1 MINFGEKK
9 IKYTVLIM
17 WISIARFIL
26 RNRLAIIFVLLGIT
40 VLFGF
45 YASKAEISYEAPNL
59 LPEHDTTATE
69 YKKFKKR
76 FGQDGAVMVI
86 GISDSSLY
94 SLKNF
99 NAWYELGDRVKAT
112 LGVKAVLSV
121 ARLQTVI
128 KNDSLQKFENFP
140 ILSRKPKTQAEV
152 DSIEIVIK
160 DLPFYKGIIFND
172 TAHTT
177 LMAITFENKLLNTKK
192 RLEIVDS
199 IKVQVEKF
207 VASTHIDARY
217 SGMPYIRTAVARM
230 IQHETKLF
238 TLLALLVT
246 AVILMLFF
254 RSFLPVLFSLVVVFI
269 GVVWSVGI
277 LVLCGYQ
284 VSVLT
289 GLIPPLLIVIGV
301 PNCILILNKYHTEFK
316 LHGNKMRALS
326 RSIEK
331 VGISLFMANI
341 TTSIGF
347 AVFCSTD
354 SRPLF
359 EFGLISS
366 VSVILTYL
374 ISLMLVPIV
383 FSYLPSPSVK
393 HIKHLQ
399 SKLLNKVL
407 QKVDYWV
414 HHYRPRIYAIVI
426 VVVIVAI
433 YGTTKILPLGYIVDD
448 LPKNDPIL
456 VDMRYFEKN
465 YNGVLPFE
473 ISIDT
478 KKPNGVFA
486 DGGRTLYKINK
497 LQKLF
502 LQDSVFSKAVSVV
515 EGIKFFNQA
524 YNDGKKKEYRLPGA
538 MDLQKLADFG
548 KSDAESK
555 SGQFAAFIDSTKQFT
570 RVSVQMKDIGSIEL
584 LEVLK
589 RLQPRIDSIFNY
601 DYEQNEWLPP
611 QKNYKIS
618 ITGNSMIFLH
628 GNKFLVKNLLESVLL
643 AVLLIAI
650 VLYTLFMSP
659 RMILISV
666 VPSLIPLLITAG
678 IMGYF
683 HIYIKPSTI
692 LVYSIAFGIASDGTL
707 YFLTKYRQEMKSA
720 PSSIS
725 KAVSLTIKETGVS
738 MIYTAIILFCGF
750 GIFSASSFGGTAA
763 LGILISVTLLIA
775 YCSNLILLPCFLLS
789 LEKRITNKAF
799 LQDPLIELYD
809 EDEDINLDELKIK
822 KNE

>member
-1 MINFGEKK
+1 
-9 IKYTVLIM
+9 M
-17 WISIARFIL
+17 WTYIARFIL
-26 RNRLAIIFVLLGIT
+26 RNRLAIIAVLLGLT

-45 YASKAEISYEAPNL
+45 YAVKAELSYEAPNL
-59 LPEHDTTATE
+59 LPAHDTTAIE

-76 FGQDGAVMVI
+76 FGQDGAVMVL
-86 GISDSSLY
+86 GISDSTLY
-94 SLKNF
+94 NVKNF
-99 NAWYELGDRVKAT
+99 NEWYDLGDRLKNV

-121 ARLQTVI
+121 ARLQTL
-128 KNDSLQKFENFP
+128 KRNDSLQKFENFP
-140 ILSRKPKTQAEV
+140 ILSRKPLSQSEL
-152 DSIEIVIK
+152 DSVKQVIY
-160 DLPFYKGIIFND
+160 DLPFYKGIIYND

-177 LMAITFENKLLNTKK
+177 LMAITFDNKLLNTKT
-192 RLEIVDS
+192 RLEIVDL
-199 IKVQVEKF
+199 IKVEVDKF
-207 VASTHIDARY
+207 IANTNIEVRY

-230 IQHETKLF
+230 IQGETQLF
-238 TLLALLVT
+238 TILALLVT
-246 AVILMLFF
+246 AIILMLFF
-254 RSFLPVLFSLVVVFI
+254 RSVLPVVFSLIVVFI

-301 PNCILILNKYHTEFK
+301 PNCILLLNKYHTEYK
-316 LHGNKMRALS
+316 LHNNKMKALA

-354 SRPLF
+354 SKPLF

-366 VSVILTYL
+366 LSVMLTYA
-374 ISLMLVPIV
+374 ISMMLVPIV

-399 SKLLNKVL
+399 SKVLTKIL
-407 QKVDYWV
+407 QKIDYWV
-414 HHYRPRIYAIVI
+414 HHYRPRIYAIVV
-426 VVVIVAI
+426 VVVIIAI
-433 YGTTKILPLGYIVDD
+433 YGITKVLPLGYIVDD

-473 ISIDT
+473 ISVDT

-502 LQDSVFSKAVSVV
+502 MQDSIFSKAVSVV

-524 YNDGKKKEYRLPGA
+524 YNDGNKKDYRLPDA
-538 MDLQKLADFG
+538 MGLQKIADFA

-555 SGQFAAFIDSTKQFT
+555 SGQFSAFIDSTKQFT
-570 RVSVQMKDIGSIEL
+570 RVSVQMKDVGSIEL
-584 LEVLK
+584 LKVLK
-589 RLQPRIDSIFNY
+589 RLQPRIDSVFNY
-601 DYEQNEWLPP
+601 DYEKEEWLPSY
-611 QKNYKIS
+611 KNYKIS

-707 YFLTKYRQEMKSA
+707 YFLTKYRQEMKSGHT
-720 PSSIS
+720 SIS

-750 GIFSASSFGGTAA
+750 GIFAASKFGGTAA

-789 LEKRITNKAF
+789 LEKRLTNKAF
-799 LQDPLIELYD
+799 LQDPLIEVYD
-809 EDEDINLDELKIK
+809 EEEDIDLDELEIK
-822 KNE
+822 KKK

>member
-1 MINFGEKK
+1 MRILLSNA
-9 IKYTVLIM
+9 ITTM
-17 WISIARFIL
+17 WTFLGRFIL
-26 RNRLAIIFVLLGIT
+26 KNRLIIIIVLLGLS
-40 VLFGF
+40 VFFGF
-45 YASKAEISYEAPNL
+45 YASKAELSYEAPNL
-59 LPEHDTTATE
+59 LPSHDTTALE
-69 YKKFKKR
+69 YKKFKKT
-76 FGQDGAVMVI
+76 FGQDGAVMVL
-86 GISDSSLY
+86 GISDSTLY
-94 SLKNF
+94 NVENF
-99 NAWYELGDRVKAT
+99 NEWYDLGDRIKAAW
-112 LGVKAVLSV
+112 GVKAVLSV
-121 ARLQTVI
+121 ARLQVLY

-140 ILSRKPKTQAEV
+140 ILSRKPQSQAEV
-152 DSIEIVIK
+152 DSIKQMVY
-160 DLPFYKGIIFND
+160 DLPFYKGIIYND
-172 TAHTT
+172 TAHST
-177 LMAITFENKLLNTKK
+177 LMAITFDNKLLNTKN
-192 RLEIVDS
+192 RLVIVDS
-199 IKVQVEKF
+199 IVAQVEKF
-207 VASTHIDARY
+207 IAATNIKVNY

-230 IQHETKLF
+230 IQSETKLF
-238 TLLALLVT
+238 TLLALIVT
-246 AVILMLFF
+246 AIILMLFF
-254 RSFLPVLFSLVVVFI
+254 RSVLPVVFSLVVVFI
-269 GVVWSVGI
+269 GVIWSVGL

-301 PNCILILNKYHTEFK
+301 PNCILLLNKYHTEFK
-316 LHGNKMRALS
+316 LHGNKKEALS
-326 RSIEK
+326 TAIGK

-341 TTSIGF
+341 TTAIGF

-354 SRPLF
+354 SKPLF

-366 VSVILTYL
+366 ISVMITYF

-399 SKLLNKVL
+399 NKVL
-407 QKVDYWV
+407 AVVLQKIDYWV

-426 VVVIVAI
+426 VVVVIAI
-433 YGTTKILPLGYIVDD
+433 YGITKILPLGYIVDD
-448 LPKNDPIL
+448 LPKDDPIL

-502 LQDSVFSKAVSVV
+502 LQDSIFSKAVSVV

-524 YNDGKKKEYRLPGA
+524 YNDGAKKEYRLPGA
-538 MDLQKLADFG
+538 MDLQKLADFA
-548 KSDAESK
+548 KSDADDK
-555 SGQFAAFIDSTKQFT
+555 SGQFASFIDSTRQFT
-570 RVSVQMKDIGSIEL
+570 RVSVQMKDVGSIEL
-584 LEVLK
+584 LKVLK
-589 RLQPRIDSIFNY
+589 RLQPRIDSVFNY
-601 DYEQNEWLPP
+601 DYEKEEWLPAD
-611 QKNYKIS
+611 KSYKIS

-659 RMILISV
+659 RMIFISV

-707 YFLTKYRQEMKSA
+707 YFLTKYRQEMKNSHI
-720 PSSIS
+720 SIS
-725 KAVSLTIKETGVS
+725 KGVSLTIKETGVS

-750 GIFSASSFGGTAA
+750 GIFAASRFGGTAA

-789 LEKRITNKAF
+789 LEKRLTNKVF
-799 LQDPLIELYD
+799 LQDSLIEVDD
-809 EDEDINLDELKIK
+809 EKEGVDSDKLKVVK
-822 KNE
+822 KKKS

>member
-1 MINFGEKK
+1 
-9 IKYTVLIM
+9 M
-17 WISIARFIL
+17 WVSIARFIL
-26 RNRLAIIFVLLGIT
+26 RNRIAIIIVIATLT
-40 VLFGF
+40 VFF
-45 YASKAEISYEAPNL
+45 AYEAQKAELSYEAPNL
-59 LPEHDTTATE
+59 LPEHDTTVME

-76 FGQDGAVMVI
+76 FGQDGAVMVL

-94 SLKNF
+94 TVKNF
-99 NAWYELGDRVKAT
+99 NAWADLGDRMKNVM
-112 LGVKAVLSV
+112 GVKAVLSV
-121 ARLQTVI
+121 ARLQTLV
-128 KNDSLQKFENFP
+128 KNDSLQKFQNIP
-140 ILSRKPKTQAEV
+140 IVSRRPKTQEDV
-152 DSIEIVIK
+152 DSIKMVIK
-160 DLPFYKGIIFND
+160 DLPFYKGIIYND
-172 TAHTT
+172 TAKTT
-177 LMAITFENKLLNTKK
+177 LMAITFDNKLLNTKN
-192 RLEIVDS
+192 RLIIVDS
-199 IKVQVEKF
+199 IKAEVDKF
-207 VASTHIDARY
+207 VAASGIQVRY

-230 IQHETKLF
+230 IQRETVLF
-238 TLLALLVT
+238 MILALIVT

-254 RSFLPVLFSLVVVFI
+254 RSFLPVVFSLIVVFV
-269 GVVWSVGI
+269 GVIWSVGI
-277 LVLCGYQ
+277 LVLFGYH

-301 PNCILILNKYHTEFK
+301 PNCILLLNKYHTEYK

-341 TTSIGF
+341 TTAIGF

-354 SRPLF
+354 SQVLF

-366 VSVILTYL
+366 LSVMLTYVV
-374 ISLMLVPIV
+374 SLMLIPIV
-383 FSYLPSPSVK
+383 FSFLPSPSVK

-399 SKLLNKVL
+399 SKIISKIL
-407 QKVDYWV
+407 QQIDYWV
-414 HHYRPRIYAIVI
+414 HHYRTRIY
-426 VVVIVAI
+426 VVVIVIVAISI
-433 YGTTKILPLGYIVDD
+433 YGTTKVLPLGYIVDD

-502 LQDSVFSKAVSVV
+502 LQDTVFSKAVSVV

-524 YNDGKKKEYRLPGA
+524 FNDGNKKEYRLPGA
-538 MDLQKLADFG
+538 MDLQKLADYA
-548 KSDAESK
+548 KSDAENK

-584 LEVLK
+584 GKLLERLK
-589 RLQPRIDSIFNY
+589 PRIDSIFNF
-601 DYEQNEWLPP
+601 DYEKSEWLPSY
-611 QKNYKIS
+611 KNYKVS

-659 RMILISV
+659 RMIFISV

-678 IMGYF
+678 IMGFF

-707 YFLTKYRQEMKSA
+707 YFLTKYRQEMKSS

-763 LGILISVTLLIA
+763 LGILISITLLIA

-799 LQDPLIELYD
+799 LQDPLIEVYD
-809 EDEDINLDELKIK
+809 EDEDINLDELKIEK
-822 KNE
+822 KK

>member
-1 MINFGEKK
+1 
-9 IKYTVLIM
+9 M
-17 WISIARFIL
+17 WTFIARFIL
-26 RNRLAIIFVLLGIT
+26 RNRLAIIAVLLGLT
-40 VLFGF
+40 VFFGF
-45 YASKAEISYEAPNL
+45 YAVKAELSYEAPNL
-59 LPEHDTTATE
+59 LPAHDTTAVE

-76 FGQDGAVMVI
+76 FGQDGAVMVL
-86 GISDSSLY
+86 GISDSTLY
-94 SLKNF
+94 NVKNF
-99 NAWYELGDRVKAT
+99 NEWYDLGDRLKDV

-121 ARLQTVI
+121 ARLQTLK

-140 ILSRKPKTQAEV
+140 ILSRKPLTQSEV
-152 DSIEIVIK
+152 DSVKQIIY
-160 DLPFYKGIIFND
+160 DLPFYKGIIYND
-172 TAHTT
+172 TAHAT
-177 LMAITFENKLLNTKK
+177 LMAITFDNKLLNTKT

-199 IKVQVEKF
+199 IKVQVDKF
-207 VASTHIDARY
+207 IANTNIEVRY

-230 IQHETKLF
+230 IQGETKLF
-238 TLLALLVT
+238 TVLALLVT
-246 AVILMLFF
+246 AIILMLFF
-254 RSFLPVLFSLVVVFI
+254 RSFLPVVFSLVVVFI

-301 PNCILILNKYHTEFK
+301 PNCILLLNKYHTEYK
-316 LHGNKMRALS
+316 IHNNKMKALS

-354 SRPLF
+354 SKPLF

-366 VSVILTYL
+366 LSVMLTY
-374 ISLMLVPIV
+374 IVSLMLVPIV

-399 SKLLNKVL
+399 SKGLTKIL
-407 QKVDYWV
+407 QKIDYWV

-426 VVVIVAI
+426 VVVIIAI
-433 YGTTKILPLGYIVDD
+433 YGITKVLPLGYIVDD
-448 LPKNDPIL
+448 LPKGDPIL

-502 LQDSVFSKAVSVV
+502 MQDSIFSKAVSVV

-524 YNDGKKKEYRLPGA
+524 YNDGNKKDYRLPGA
-538 MDLQKLADFG
+538 MDLQKLADFAKADAEG
-548 KSDAESK
+548 KSS
-555 SGQFAAFIDSTKQFT
+555 QFSSFIDSTKQFT
-570 RVSVQMKDIGSIEL
+570 RVSVQMKDVGSIEL
-584 LEVLK
+584 LKVLK
-589 RLQPRIDSIFNY
+589 RLQPRIDSVFNY
-601 DYEQNEWLPP
+601 DYEKEEWLPEY
-611 QKNYKIS
+611 KNYKIS

-707 YFLTKYRQEMKSA
+707 YFLTKYRQEMKSGHT
-720 PSSIS
+720 SIS
-725 KAVSLTIKETGVS
+725 KAVSSTIKETGVS

-750 GIFSASSFGGTAA
+750 GIFAASKFGGTAA

-789 LEKRITNKAF
+789 LEKRLTNKAF
-799 LQDPLIELYD
+799 LQDPLIEVYD
-809 EDEDINLDELKIK
+809 EEEDIDLNELTIGGK
-822 KNE
+822 KK

>member
-1 MINFGEKK
+1 
-9 IKYTVLIM
+9 M
-17 WISIARFIL
+17 WTHIARFIL
-26 RNRLAIIFVLLGIT
+26 RNRLAIIAVLLGLT

-45 YASKAEISYEAPNL
+45 YAVKAELSYEAPNL
-59 LPEHDTTATE
+59 LPAHDTTAIE

-76 FGQDGAVMVI
+76 FGQDGAVMVL
-86 GISDSSLY
+86 GISDSTLY
-94 SLKNF
+94 TVKNF
-99 NAWYELGDRVKAT
+99 NEWYDLGDRLKNV
-112 LGVKAVLSV
+112 LGVRAVLSV
-121 ARLQTVI
+121 ARLQTLRR
-128 KNDSLQKFENFP
+128 NDSLQKFENFP
-140 ILSRKPKTQAEV
+140 ILSRKPLSQTEL
-152 DSIEIVIK
+152 DSIKQVIF
-160 DLPFYKGIIFND
+160 DLPFYKGIIYND

-177 LMAITFENKLLNTKK
+177 LMAITFDNKLLNTKT
-192 RLEIVDS
+192 RLEIVDL
-199 IKVQVEKF
+199 IKVEVDKF
-207 VASTHIDARY
+207 IANTNIEVRY

-230 IQHETKLF
+230 IQGETQLF
-238 TLLALLVT
+238 TILALLVT
-246 AVILMLFF
+246 AIILMLFF
-254 RSFLPVLFSLVVVFI
+254 RSVLPVVFSLVVVFI

-301 PNCILILNKYHTEFK
+301 PNCILLLNKYHTEYK
-316 LHGNKMRALS
+316 LHYNKMKALS

-354 SRPLF
+354 SKPLF

-366 VSVILTYL
+366 LSVMLTYL

-399 SKLLNKVL
+399 SKVLTKIL
-407 QKVDYWV
+407 QKIDYWV
-414 HHYRPRIYAIVI
+414 HHYRPRIYAIVV
-426 VVVIVAI
+426 VVVIIAI
-433 YGTTKILPLGYIVDD
+433 YGITKVLPLGYIVDD

-473 ISIDT
+473 ISVDT

-502 LQDSVFSKAVSVV
+502 MQDSIFSKAVSVV

-524 YNDGKKKEYRLPGA
+524 YNDGNKKDYRLPDA
-538 MDLQKLADFG
+538 MGLQKIADYA

-555 SGQFAAFIDSTKQFT
+555 SGQFSAFIDSTKQFT
-570 RVSVQMKDIGSIEL
+570 RISVQMKDVGSIEL
-584 LEVLK
+584 LKVLK
-589 RLQPRIDSIFNY
+589 RLQPRIDSVFNY
-601 DYEQNEWLPP
+601 DYEKEEWLPSY
-611 QKNYKIS
+611 KNYKIS

-707 YFLTKYRQEMKSA
+707 YFLTKYRQEMKSGHT
-720 PSSIS
+720 SIS

-750 GIFSASSFGGTAA
+750 GIFAASKFGGTAA

-789 LEKRITNKAF
+789 LEKRLTNKAF
-799 LQDPLIELYD
+799 LQDPLIEVYD
-809 EDEDINLDELKIK
+809 EEEDIDLDELEIK
-822 KNE
+822 KKK

>member
-1 MINFGEKK
+1 
-9 IKYTVLIM
+9 M
-17 WISIARFIL
+17 WTYIARFIL
-26 RNRLAIIFVLLGIT
+26 RNRLAIIAVLLGLT

-45 YASKAEISYEAPNL
+45 YAVKAELSYEAPNL
-59 LPEHDTTATE
+59 LPAHDTTAIE

-76 FGQDGAVMVI
+76 FGQDGAVMVL
-86 GISDSSLY
+86 GISDSTLY
-94 SLKNF
+94 NVKNF
-99 NAWYELGDRVKAT
+99 NEWYDLGDRLKNV

-121 ARLQTVI
+121 ARLQAL
-128 KNDSLQKFENFP
+128 KRNDSLQKFENFP
-140 ILSRKPKTQAEV
+140 ILSRKPLTQSEL
-152 DSIEIVIK
+152 DSVKQVIY
-160 DLPFYKGIIFND
+160 DLPFYKGIIYND

-177 LMAITFENKLLNTKK
+177 LMAITFDNKLLNTKT

-199 IKVQVEKF
+199 IKVQVDKF
-207 VASTHIDARY
+207 IANTNIEVRY

-230 IQHETKLF
+230 IQGETQLF
-238 TLLALLVT
+238 TVLALLVT
-246 AVILMLFF
+246 AIILMLFF
-254 RSFLPVLFSLVVVFI
+254 RSVLPVVFSLVVVFI

-301 PNCILILNKYHTEFK
+301 PNCILLLNKYHTEYK
-316 LHGNKMRALS
+316 LHNNKMKALA

-354 SRPLF
+354 SKPLF

-366 VSVILTYL
+366 MSVMLTYA
-374 ISLMLVPIV
+374 ISMMLVPIV
-383 FSYLPSPSVK
+383 FSYLPAPSVK

-399 SKLLNKVL
+399 SKVLTVIL
-407 QKVDYWV
+407 QKIDYWV
-414 HHYRPRIYAIVI
+414 HHYRRRIYAIVV
-426 VVVIVAI
+426 VVVIIAI
-433 YGTTKILPLGYIVDD
+433 YGITKVLPLGYIVDD

-473 ISIDT
+473 ISVDT

-502 LQDSVFSKAVSVV
+502 MQDSIFSKAVSVV

-524 YNDGKKKEYRLPGA
+524 YNDGNKKDYRLPGA
-538 MDLQKLADFG
+538 MDLQKLAEFA

-555 SGQFAAFIDSTKQFT
+555 SSQFSAFIDSTKQFT
-570 RVSVQMKDIGSIEL
+570 RISVQMKDVGSIEL
-584 LEVLK
+584 LKVLK
-589 RLQPRIDSIFNY
+589 RLQPRIDSVFNY
-601 DYEQNEWLPP
+601 DYEKEEWLPSY
-611 QKNYKIS
+611 KNYKIS

-678 IMGYF
+678 IMGF
-683 HIYIKPSTI
+683 CDIYIKPSTI

-707 YFLTKYRQEMKSA
+707 YFLTKYRQEMKSGHM
-720 PSSIS
+720 SIS

-750 GIFSASSFGGTAA
+750 GIFAASKFGGTAA

-789 LEKRITNKAF
+789 LEKRLTNKAF
-799 LQDPLIELYD
+799 LQDPLIEVYD
-809 EDEDINLDELKIK
+809 EEEDIDLDELEISGKEK
-822 KNE
+822 KKKENS

>member
-1 MINFGEKK
+1 
-9 IKYTVLIM
+9 M
-17 WISIARFIL
+17 WTFIARFIL
-26 RNRLAIIFVLLGIT
+26 RNRLTIIAVLLGLT
-40 VLFGF
+40 VFFGF
-45 YASKAEISYEAPNL
+45 YAVKAELSYEAPNL
-59 LPEHDTTATE
+59 LPAHDTTAVE

-76 FGQDGAVMVI
+76 FGQDGAVMVL
-86 GISDSSLY
+86 GISDSTLY
-94 SLKNF
+94 NVKNF
-99 NAWYELGDRVKAT
+99 SEWYELGDRIKEV

-121 ARLQTVI
+121 ARLQTL
-128 KNDSLQKFENFP
+128 KRNDSLQKFENFP
-140 ILSRKPKTQAEV
+140 ILSRKPLTQTEL
-152 DSIEIVIK
+152 DSVK
-160 DLPFYKGIIFND
+160 QVVYDLPFYKGIIYND
-172 TAHTT
+172 TAHST
-177 LMAITFENKLLNTKK
+177 LMAITFDNKLLNTKT
-192 RLEIVDS
+192 RLEIVDL
-199 IKVQVEKF
+199 IKVEVEKF
-207 VASTHIDARY
+207 IANTNIDVRY

-230 IQHETKLF
+230 IQGETQLF
-238 TLLALLVT
+238 TILALLVT
-246 AVILMLFF
+246 AIILMLFF
-254 RSFLPVLFSLVVVFI
+254 RSILPVVFSLIVVFI
-269 GVVWSVGI
+269 GVVWCVGI
-277 LVLCGYQ
+277 LVLFGYQ

-301 PNCILILNKYHTEFK
+301 PNCILLLNKYHTEFK
-316 LHGNKMRALS
+316 IHNNKMKALS

-354 SRPLF
+354 SKPLF

-366 VSVILTYL
+366 LSVMLTYL

-399 SKLLNKVL
+399 SKVLTKIL
-407 QKVDYWV
+407 QKIDYWV
-414 HHYRPRIYAIVI
+414 HHYRPRIYTI
-426 VVVIVAI
+426 VVVVVIIAL
-433 YGTTKILPLGYIVDD
+433 YGIAKVLPLGYIVDD

-502 LQDSVFSKAVSVV
+502 MQDSIFSKAVSVV

-524 YNDGKKKEYRLPGA
+524 YNDGNKKDYRLPGA
-538 MDLQKLADFG
+538 MDLQKLAEFA

-555 SGQFAAFIDSTKQFT
+555 SSQFSAFIDSTKQFT
-570 RVSVQMKDIGSIEL
+570 RVSVQMKDVGSIEL
-584 LEVLK
+584 LKVLK
-589 RLQPRIDSIFNY
+589 RLQPRIDSVFNY
-601 DYEQNEWLPP
+601 DYEKEEWLPSY
-611 QKNYKIS
+611 KNYKIS

-707 YFLTKYRQEMKSA
+707 YFLTKYRQEMKSGHT
-720 PSSIS
+720 SIS
-725 KAVSLTIKETGVS
+725 KAVSSTIKETGVS

-750 GIFSASSFGGTAA
+750 GIFAASKFGGTAA

-789 LEKRITNKAF
+789 LEKRLTNKAF
-799 LQDPLIELYD
+799 LQDPLIEVYD
-809 EDEDINLDELKIK
+809 EEEDIDLDELEIGGK
-822 KNE
+822 KK

>member
-1 MINFGEKK
+1 
-9 IKYTVLIM
+9 M
-17 WISIARFIL
+17 WVYIARFIL
-26 RNRLAIIFVLLGIT
+26 RNRLVIITILLGLT
-40 VLFGF
+40 VFFGF
-45 YASKAEISYEAPNL
+45 YAMKAELSYEAPNL
-59 LPEHDTTATE
+59 LPAHDTTAVE

-76 FGQDGAVMVI
+76 FGQDGAVMVL
-86 GISDSSLY
+86 GISDSTLY
-94 SLKNF
+94 NVKNF
-99 NAWYELGDRVKAT
+99 NEWYDLGDRLKEV
-112 LGVKAVLSV
+112 LGVKAILSV
-121 ARLQTVI
+121 ARLQALK

-140 ILSRKPKTQAEV
+140 ILSRKPLTQAEV
-152 DSIEIVIK
+152 DSVKEVIY
-160 DLPFYKGIIFND
+160 DLPFYKGIIYND

-177 LMAITFENKLLNTKK
+177 LMAITFDNKLLNTKM

-199 IKVQVEKF
+199 IKVEVDKF
-207 VASTHIDARY
+207 IANTNIGVHY

-230 IQHETKLF
+230 IQSETKLF
-238 TLLALLVT
+238 TLLALIVT
-246 AVILMLFF
+246 AIILMLFF
-254 RSFLPVLFSLVVVFI
+254 RSVLPVLFSLIVVFI

-301 PNCILILNKYHTEFK
+301 PNCILLLNKYHTEFK
-316 LHGNKMRALS
+316 LHNNKMKALS

-354 SRPLF
+354 SKPLF

-366 VSVILTYL
+366 LSVMITYI

-383 FSYLPSPSVK
+383 FSYLPPPSVK

-399 SKLLNKVL
+399 SKVLTTIL

-426 VVVIVAI
+426 VVVIIAI
-433 YGTTKILPLGYIVDD
+433 YGITKILPLGYIVDD
-448 LPKNDPIL
+448 LPKDDPIL

-473 ISIDT
+473 ISVDT
-478 KKPNGVFA
+478 KKPNGVFS

-502 LQDSVFSKAVSVV
+502 MQDSIFSKAVSVV

-524 YNDGKKKEYRLPGA
+524 YNDGNKKDYRLPGA
-538 MDLQKLADFG
+538 MDLQKLAEFA

-555 SGQFAAFIDSTKQFT
+555 SGQFSSFIDSTRQFT
-570 RVSVQMKDIGSIEL
+570 RVSVQMKDVGSIEL
-584 LEVLK
+584 LKVLK
-589 RLQPRIDSIFNY
+589 RLQPRIDSVFNY
-601 DYEQNEWLPP
+601 DYEKEEWLPAH
-611 QKNYKIS
+611 KNYKIS

-659 RMILISV
+659 RMIFISV
-666 VPSLIPLLITAG
+666 VPSLIPLIITAG
-678 IMGYF
+678 IMGFF

-707 YFLTKYRQEMKSA
+707 YFLTKYRQEMKS
-720 PSSIS
+720 SHLSIS

-750 GIFSASSFGGTAA
+750 GIFTASKFGGTAA

-789 LEKRITNKAF
+789 LEKRLTNKAF
-799 LQDPLIELYD
+799 LQDPLIEVYD
-809 EDEDINLDELKIK
+809 EEEDIDLNELEISGKEK
-822 KNE
+822 KKKEN